1 MRSMLARLVVGF
13 VIVLVLGACAAPSV
27 TSVSIDGG
35 DRTIVVGD
43 PLTLTATVVSS
54 GGAGGSVAWESSD
67 VAVAVIDGAGNVT
80 SFTAGTTEVTATST
94 SDPSMSDTITLTVD
108 PPGLLRWTRQF
119 GTSEEDFA
127 TGVATDADGNVYA
140 VGATFGDLEGANA
153 GFFDA
158 FVRSY
163 RDDGTLRWTRQ
174 FGTTSDGRATG
185 VATDASGNVYVV
197 GYTFL
202 ALEGESAGGVDAF
215 VRSFDRDGTVRWTRQ
230 FGTNAT
236 DEALGVATDAS
247 GNVYVV
253 GRTLGVL
260 EGDGFGGV
268 DAFVRSFDGD
278 GTVRWTRQFGTN
290 ATDEAL
296 GVATDA
302 SGNVYVAGYTG
313 GALEGDSAGGF
324 DAFVRSFDGDGTVRW
339 TRQFGTSGGDSASGV
354 ATDASG
360 NVYVAGRTGGALEGP
375 NAGFFDAFV
384 RSFAGDGTVR
394 WTRQFGTS
402 SDDSA
407 SGVATDASGNVYV
420 AGSTGGALEGPAAAS
435 TDAFVRSFAGDGT
448 VRWTRQFGTSG
459 SDRAAG
465 VATDVSG
472 GVYVAGLTFG
482 ALEGES
488 FGGWDAFIR
497 TYGR

>member
-13 VIVLVLGACAAPSV
+13 VLVLTLVACTTPSV
-27 TSVSIDGG
+27 TSVSIDDG
-35 DRTIVVGD
+35 DRSIVVGD
-43 PLTLTATVVSS
+43 PLTLTVTVVAS
-54 GGAGGSVAWESSD
+54 GGASAAVTWESSNE
-67 VAVAVIDGAGNVT
+67 AVAVVDDAGAVT
-80 SFTAGTTEVTATST
+80 SHTAGVTDITATSS
-94 SDPSMSDTITLTVD
+94 SDPTMSDTITLTVD
-108 PPGLLRWTRQF
+108 APGVLRWTRQF

-153 GFFDA
+153 GFGDA

-163 RDDGTLRWTRQ
+163 RGDGTLRWTRQ
-174 FGTTSDGRATG
+174 FGTTSDGRAEG

-253 GRTLGVL
+253 GRTLGALV
-260 EGDGFGGV
+260 GDSAGSA
-268 DAFVRSFDGD
+268 DAFVRSYASD
-278 GTVRWTRQFGTN
+278 GTLRWTRQFGTSSSDV
-290 ATDEAL
+290 AT

-302 SGNVYVAGYTG
+302 SGNVYAVGSTG

-354 ATDASG
+354 ASDASG

-384 RSFAGDGTVR
+384 RSFDGDGTVR

-402 SDDSA
+402 SDDDA
-407 SGVATDASGNVYV
+407 SGVETDASGNVYV
-420 AGSTGGALEGPAAAS
+420 AGWTGGALEGNNPIS
-435 TDAFVRSFAGDGT
+435 TDAFVRSFDGDGT

-472 GVYVAGLTFG
+472 GVFVAGRTFG